1 MATEEE
7 LEFQKEYNKLKAQQQ
22 AAEKLAN
29 ENLVE
34 KLNDVKSL
42 TSIIQDN
49 IKEYTNSLDKSG
61 VLAEFFGNKM
71 SLVTKTTIAS
81 QAAFAGIVAGALKA
95 SDTINKIQ
103 KATGISYKNAAIFQ
117 ANLGL
122 AAANSGKLFVN
133 SFELNK
139 AFGALTQQTGLFAD
153 FGNEALITFT
163 ALNKQIGLSEEQS
176 GRLSLLARIQN
187 ENTEGVLENT
197 VATVSAISKQ
207 NGVAISAR
215 AILDEI
221 SSASSAIVV
230 SLGMNPELLAEAAAE
245 AKLFGA
251 NLAIVDGIAESL
263 LNFESSIE
271 AELQA
276 ELLTGKQL
284 NFERARLLA
293 LNNDLAGVTEE
304 IKNNEALTSE
314 FASGNRIE
322 QQAIADAIGLSRD
335 QLADIVMGQELAR
348 LGAERFKDEFG
359 EVAYQQLT
367 AQSASEKFQETL
379 TKIQSII
386 GDIGTILAPIIDGF
400 ASIVGALV
408 ESVPFAAALVGIMTT
423 LAARSVATAIS
434 SITIAAAQS
443 GGLIGLIGAVP
454 LTLGLLATIGSG
466 IAIATADDMAY
477 GDNTLITKN
486 KGAIA
491 LNNDDTVIAGTN
503 LGGGG
508 IDYDKMATAVSKIQV
523 GDIDYDKMAAAVSR
537 IQVNTT
543 TKYDS
548 FKAES
553 QMANH
558 GSYQRDVR
566 HQTRFA

>member
-7 LEFQKEYNKLKAQQQ
+7 LEFQKEYNKQKAQQQ

-34 KLNDVKSL
+34 KLNEVKSL
-42 TSIIQDN
+42 TSVIQDN

-61 VLAEFFGNKM
+61 VLAEFFSDKM
-71 SLVTKTTIAS
+71 SLTSKAAIAS

-95 SDTINKIQ
+95 SDSINKIQ

-117 ANLGL
+117 TNLAL
-122 AAANSGKLFVN
+122 AASNSGKLFVN

-153 FGNEALITFT
+153 FGNEALVTFT

-400 ASIVGALV
+400 ASIVGFLA
-408 ESVPFAAALVGIMTT
+408 ESVPFAAALVGVMTT
-423 LAARSVATAIS
+423 LAARSVAAAIS

-443 GGLIGLIGAVP
+443 GGLVGLIGAVP
-454 LTLGLLATIGSG
+454 LTLGLLAAIGSG

-477 GDNTLITKN
+477 GNNMLITKN

-503 LGGGG
+503 LGGG
-508 IDYDKMATAVSKIQV
+508 
-523 GDIDYDKMAAAVSR
+523 IDYDKMAAAISK
-537 IQVNTT
+537 IQVSTT